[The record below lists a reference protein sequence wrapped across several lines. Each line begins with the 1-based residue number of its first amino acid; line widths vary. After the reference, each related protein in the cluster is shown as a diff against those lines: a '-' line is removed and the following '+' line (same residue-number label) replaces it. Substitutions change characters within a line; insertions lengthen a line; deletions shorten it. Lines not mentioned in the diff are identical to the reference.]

1 MFGNYYYLCGK
12 FWIKYQI
19 IEIMS
24 NQKKLFEEFPPVTTE
39 QWEAVIEKDLKG
51 ADYNK
56 KLVWKTA
63 EGFQVKPYYRAEDL
77 KDIAWTD
84 VKPGEFPYIRGNK
97 SEGNS
102 WLICE
107 DIVVKDYQTAN
118 KKALNAIER
127 GADAVSFRLE
137 YDKPYDAV
145 EISGVLNGI
154 DAEKVEINFYNNK
167 YHLALLEMM
176 SKIPGVHGS
185 LNYDPLTRYIRR
197 GTWFVT
203 ENTDMELA
211 YILAKAEIP
220 NVQTIGVNAHVFTNA
235 GATITQEMGIALAIG
250 AEYVDQLLAKGL
262 TIDEIAPKIRFNVAV
277 GQNYFMEM
285 AKMRAYR
292 MLWAEILKAYGA
304 KEENCKMHIHAF
316 NALINMSLYD
326 PYVNM
331 LRTTTGTMSAVLG
344 GVDSFSTTPFDAT
357 FEETTEFAERIARNQ
372 QLILKE
378 ESHFDKVADPA
389 AGSYYIENLTKSLE
403 NAAWNIFLQIQDEGG
418 YLKAVRNGS
427 IQKIVK
433 ESADKRFNNVAT
445 RREIILG
452 TNQYP
457 NFTETMKY
465 NPAEWVFK
473 ADCKRDENAEV
484 DTIVTFRV
492 SQQFDIMR
500 YATDVYAKDHKRPT
514 AWMFTYGNLAML
526 KARSN
531 FASNFFAC
539 AGFEVVDN
547 AGFKTLDAGI
557 EAARQA
563 KPEIIVIC
571 SSDEEYGNG
580 NALRIFNE
588 LKNDAIIVLAGNPEG
603 TADILKEAGMEYFIH
618 VKSNVLET
626 LQSFQKKLGII

>member
-1 MFGNYYYLCGK
+1 
-12 FWIKYQI
+12 
-19 IEIMS
+19 MS

-63 EGFQVKPYYRAEDL
+63 EGFQVRPYYRAENL

-84 VKPGEFPYIRGNK
+84 IKPGEFPYVRGNK
-97 SEGNS
+97 QQGNT
-102 WLICE
+102 WLVCE
-107 DIVVKDYQTAN
+107 DIVVKDYHSAN
-118 KKALNAIER
+118 KKALEAIER
-127 GADAVSFRLE
+127 GANALSFRLE
-137 YDKPYDAV
+137 TEKPYDAV
-145 EISGVLNGI
+145 EISGLLNGI
-154 DAEKVEINFYNNK
+154 DAQKVEITFYNNK
-167 YHLALLEMM
+167 YHLPLLEMM
-176 SKIPGVHGS
+176 SKIPGIHGS

-211 YILAKAEIP
+211 AILTKAEIP
-220 NVQTIGVNAHVFTNA
+220 GVQTLGVNAHVFTNA
-235 GATITQEMGIALAIG
+235 GATISQEMGIALSIG
-250 AEYVDQLLAKGL
+250 VEYIDQMLAKGL
-262 TIDEIAPKIRFNVAV
+262 TIDEIAPKMRFNVAV

-344 GVDSFSTTPFDAT
+344 GVDSFSVTPFDAT
-357 FEETTEFAERIARNQ
+357 FEDTTEFADRIARNQ

-378 ESHFDKVADPA
+378 EAHFDKVADPA
-389 AGSYYIENLTKSLE
+389 AGSYYIENLTLSLE
-403 NAAWNIFLQIQDEGG
+403 NAAWAVFNQIEDEGG
-418 YLKAVRNGS
+418 YLASVRKGT
-427 IQKIVK
+427 IQAIVK
-433 ESADKRFNNVAT
+433 ESAAKRFSNLAT
-445 RREIILG
+445 RRETILG
-452 TNQYP
+452 TNQFP
-457 NFTETMKY
+457 NFTETMKF

-473 ADCKRDENAEV
+473 ADCKRDEKADV

-492 SQQFDIMR
+492 AQQFEAMR
-500 YATDVYAKDHKRPT
+500 YATDVYAQTNKRPV

-526 KARSN
+526 KARAN

-539 AGFEVVDN
+539 AGFAVQDN
-547 AGFKTLDAGI
+547 AGFKTLEAGI

-563 KPEIIVIC
+563 KPEIVVIC
-571 SSDEEYGNG
+571 SSDEEYGEG

-588 LKNDAIIVLAGNPEG
+588 LKNDAIVVLAGNPEG

-626 LQSFQKKLGII
+626 LQSFQKRLGITK

>member
-1 MFGNYYYLCGK
+1 
-12 FWIKYQI
+12 
-19 IEIMS
+19 MS
-24 NQKKLFEEFPPVTTE
+24 NQKKLFDEFPPVTTE
-39 QWEAVIEKDLKG
+39 QWEVVIEKDLKG

-63 EGFQVKPYYRAEDL
+63 EGFQVRPYYRAEDL
-77 KDIAWTD
+77 KDVVWTD
-84 VKPGEFPYIRGNK
+84 IKPGEFPYIRGNK
-97 SEGNS
+97 QQGNT

-107 DIVVKDYQTAN
+107 DIIVNDYQSAN
-118 KKALNAIER
+118 KKALAAIER
-127 GADAVSFRLE
+127 GANALTFRLE
-137 YDKPYDAV
+137 NEKPYDTI
-145 EISGVLNGI
+145 EISGLLNGI
-154 DAEKVEINFYNNK
+154 DANKVEITFYNNK
-167 YHLALLEMM
+167 YHLPLLEMM
-176 SKIPGVHGS
+176 SRIPGIHGS

-197 GTWFVT
+197 GTWYVT
-203 ENTDMELA
+203 ESTDMELA
-211 YILAKAEIP
+211 AILTKAEIP
-220 NVQTIGVNAHVFTNA
+220 GVQTIGVNAHVFTNA
-235 GATITQEMGIALAIG
+235 GATISQEMGIAIAIG
-250 AEYVDQLLAKGL
+250 VEYIDQMLAKGL
-262 TIDEIAPKIRFNVAV
+262 TIDEIAPKMRFNVAV

-344 GVDSFSTTPFDAT
+344 GVDSFSVTPFDVT
-357 FEETTEFAERIARNQ
+357 FEEATDFAARIARNQ

-378 ESHFDKVADPA
+378 EAHFDKVADPA

-403 NAAWNIFLQIQDEGG
+403 NAAWTVFNQIEDEGG
-418 YLKAVRNGS
+418 YLASVRKGT
-427 IQKIVK
+427 IQNIVK
-433 ESADKRFNNVAT
+433 ESAAKRFSNLAT
-445 RREIILG
+445 RRETILG
-452 TNQYP
+452 TNQFP
-457 NFTETMKY
+457 NFTETMKF

-473 ADCKRDENAEV
+473 ADCKREDNAEV

-492 SQQFDIMR
+492 AQQFEAMR
-500 YATDVYAKDHKRPT
+500 YATDVYSQTNKRPV

-526 KARSN
+526 KARAN

-539 AGFEVVDN
+539 AGFAVQDN

-563 KPEIIVIC
+563 KPEIVVIC
-571 SSDEEYGNG
+571 SSDDEYGDG

-588 LKNDAIIVLAGNPEG
+588 LKNDAIVVLAGNPEG
-603 TADILKEAGMEYFIH
+603 TTDILKEAGMEYFIH
-618 VKSNVLET
+618 VKSNVLDT
-626 LQSFQKKLGII
+626 LQSFQKRLGITK